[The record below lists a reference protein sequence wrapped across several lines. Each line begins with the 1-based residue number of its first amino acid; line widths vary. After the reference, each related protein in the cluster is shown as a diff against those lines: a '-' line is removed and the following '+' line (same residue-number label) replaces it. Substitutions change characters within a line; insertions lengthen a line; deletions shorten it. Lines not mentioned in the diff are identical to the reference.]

1 MSRTACLVLVLVLVT
16 AASAAR
22 ADAPKR
28 GLAGL
33 AGLDEIYPK
42 LDALYIDLHK
52 NPELSMKEEKTAA
65 RLAIELK
72 ALGYEVTTGVGGTGV
87 VGVLRNGAG
96 PTVLL
101 RTELDGLPIEEKTGL
116 PYASTA
122 KVVDVNGK
130 TQPAMHACGHDIHMA
145 GWTGAAALLARHKDL
160 WRGTVVMVGQPG
172 EEIVRGARAMIA
184 DGLFKRFPK
193 PDFAIAVH
201 DSSDEPAGKVL
212 IVPGFGMASVDSVDL
227 TLFGRGGHGAKPHTT
242 VDPVLLAARTVLA
255 LQTLISREKDPL
267 EPAVIT
273 VGSIHGGTK
282 HNIIPDEVKLQI
294 TVRTYSPAVRK
305 QLLDGIA
312 RIAKAEAASVNAP
325 RQPEIKVSESQDATY
340 NDPALAHRLEAA
352 LAQGLGKANVVEGKP
367 EMVAEDF
374 GELGKAA
381 RVPSVLIR
389 IGAAA
394 PKKHAAATA
403 AGTPLPSLHS
413 ATFAPDRERTIRT
426 GTSVLVLAALEL
438 LRAK

>member
-1 MSRTACLVLVLVLVT
+1 LKKLSGALVLLILASMP
-16 AASAAR
+16 AAGQSIPAESELSALY
-22 ADAPKR
+22 ADLQPV
-28 GLAGL
+28 
-33 AGLDEIYPK
+33 
-42 LDALYIDLHK
+42 YIDLHRH
-52 NPELSMKEEKTAA
+52 PELSLHETRTAA
-65 RLAIELK
+65 ILAERLRR
-72 ALGYEVTTGVGGTGV
+72 LGFEVTEHVGGTGV
-87 VGVLRNGAG
+87 VGVLRNGPG
-96 PTVLL
+96 KTVML
-101 RTELDGLPIEEKTGL
+101 RTELDALPIEEKTGL

-122 KVVDVNGK
+122 KVVDLNGK

-160 WRGTVVMVGQPG
+160 WHGTVVMIGQPG
-172 EEIVRGARAMIA
+172 EEIVQGARAMIG
-184 DGLFKRFPK
+184 DSLFKRFPK

-325 RQPEIKVSESQDATY
+325 REPEIKVSESQDATY
-340 NDPALAHRLEAA
+340 NDPALARRLEAA
-352 LAQGLGKANVVEGKP
+352 LAQGLGKANVLEGKP

-381 RVPSVLIR
+381 GVPSVLIR
-389 IGAAA
+389 VGAVE
-394 PKKHAAATA
+394 PKKHAAAIA

-426 GTSVLVLAALEL
+426 DTSVLVLSVLEL

>member
-1 MSRTACLVLVLVLVT
+1 MSRTTCLALVLLTV
-16 AASAAR
+16 ASAAR
-22 ADAPKR
+22 AEAPDPA
-28 GLAGL
+28 LAGL
-33 AGLDEIYPK
+33 NEIYPK
-42 LDALYIDLHK
+42 LDALYVDLHK
-52 NPELSMKEEKTAA
+52 NPELSMKEDKTAA
-65 RLAIELK
+65 RLATELK
-72 ALGYEVTTGVGGTGV
+72 ALGYEVTTGVGGTGI
-87 VGVLRNGAG
+87 VGVLKNGAG

-101 RTELDGLPIEEKTGL
+101 RTELDALPIEEKTGL
-116 PYASTA
+116 PYASTV
-122 KVVDVNGK
+122 KTVDVNGK

-160 WRGTVVMVGQPG
+160 WHGTVVMIGQPG

-201 DSSDEPAGKVL
+201 DTSDEPAGKVL
-212 IVPGFGMASVDSVDL
+212 IVPGFGMASVDSVDM
-227 TLFGRGGHGAKPHTT
+227 TIFGRGGHGAKPHTT
-242 VDPVLLAARTVLA
+242 VDPVMLAARTVVA

-294 TVRTYSPAVRK
+294 TVRTYNPAVRK
-305 QLLDGIA
+305 QLLSGIA
-312 RIAKAEAASVNAP
+312 RIAKAEAASANAP
-325 RQPEIKVSESQDATY
+325 REPEIKVSESQDATY
-340 NDPALAHRLEAA
+340 NDPALAHRLEEA
-352 LAQGLGKANVVEGKP
+352 LARRLGKANVVEGKP

-381 RVPSVLIR
+381 GAPSVLIR
-389 IGAAA
+389 IGAVE

-426 GTSVLVLAALEL
+426 DTSVLVLATLEL
-438 LRAK
+438 LGAK

>member
-1 MSRTACLVLVLVLVT
+1 MSRTACLVLVLLA
-16 AASAAR
+16 AASPAR
-22 ADAPKR
+22 GEAPER
-28 GLAGL
+28 GL

-130 TQPAMHACGHDIHMA
+130 TQPAMHACGHDLHMA

-201 DSSDEPAGKVL
+201 DTSDEPAGKVL
-212 IVPGFGMASVDSVDL
+212 LVPGFGMASVDSVDL

-255 LQTLISREKDPL
+255 LQTLVSREKDPL

-273 VGSIHGGTK
+273 VGSIHGGAK

-312 RIAKAEAASVNAP
+312 RIAKAESASAKAP
-325 RQPEIKVSESQDATY
+325 REPEIKVSESQDATY
-340 NDPALAHRLEAA
+340 NDPALTRRLEAA
-352 LAQGLGKANVVEGKP
+352 LARGLGKANVVEGKP

-374 GELGKAA
+374 GELGKSAG
-381 RVPSVLIR
+381 VPSVLIR
-389 IGAAA
+389 VGAVE
-394 PKKHAAATA
+394 PKKHAVAIA

-413 ATFAPDRERTIRT
+413 ATFAPDHKRTIRT
-426 GTSVLVLAALEL
+426 DTSVLVLAALEL

>member
-1 MSRTACLVLVLVLVT
+1 MSRTACLIPVLLT
-16 AASAAR
+16 AAAAAR
-22 ADAPKR
+22 ADAPAR
-28 GLAGL
+28 GL

-42 LDALYIDLHK
+42 LDALYLDLHK

-122 KVVDVNGK
+122 KVVDVSGK

-145 GWTGAAALLARHKDL
+145 GWTGAAALLARHKDR

-267 EPAVIT
+267 EPGVIT

-305 QLLDGIA
+305 QLLEGIA
-312 RIAKAEAASVNAP
+312 RIAKAEAASANAP
-325 RQPEIKVSESQDATY
+325 REPEFKVSESQDATY
-340 NDPALAHRLEAA
+340 NDPALARRLEGA

-381 RVPSVLIR
+381 GVPSVLIR
-389 IGAAA
+389 VGAVE

-413 ATFAPDRERTIRT
+413 ATFVPDRERTIRT
-426 GTSVLVLAALEL
+426 DAAVLVLATLEL

>member
-1 MSRTACLVLVLVLVT
+1 MSRTACLVLILLT
-16 AASAAR
+16 SASAAR
-22 ADAPKR
+22 ADALDP
-28 GLAGL
+28 GL
-33 AGLDEIYPK
+33 AGLDEIYAK

-65 RLAIELK
+65 RLATELK
-72 ALGYEVTTGVGGTGV
+72 ALGYQVTTGVGGTGV
-87 VGVLRNGAG
+87 VGVLKNGAG

-116 PYASTA
+116 PHASTA
-122 KVVDVNGK
+122 KAVDLNGK
-130 TQPAMHACGHDIHMA
+130 THPVMHACGHDIHMA
-145 GWTGAAALLARHKDL
+145 GWIGAAALLGRHKNL

-172 EEIVRGARAMIA
+172 EEIVQGARAMIA

-201 DSSDEPAGKVL
+201 DSSDEPAGRVL
-212 IVPGFGMASVDSVDL
+212 IIPGFGMASVDSVDL
-227 TLFGRGGHGAKPHTT
+227 TIFGRGGHGAKPHTT
-242 VDPVLLAARTVLA
+242 VDPVMLAARTILA
-255 LQTLISREKDPL
+255 LQTLVSREKDPL

-305 QLLDGIA
+305 QLLSGIA
-312 RIAKAEAASVNAP
+312 RIAKAESSSANAP
-325 RQPEIKVSESQDATY
+325 REPEIKISESQDSTY
-340 NDPALAHRLEAA
+340 NDPALARRLEAA
-352 LAQGLGKANVVEGKP
+352 LARRLGKANVVEGKP

-381 RVPSVLIR
+381 KVPSILIR
-389 IGAAA
+389 VGAAE
-394 PKKHAAATA
+394 PKKYAAAIA

-426 GTSVLVLAALEL
+426 AASVLVLSTLEL
-438 LRAK
+438 LGAK

>member
-1 MSRTACLVLVLVLVT
+1 MLRTACLALVLLTTVD
-16 AASAAR
+16 AAH
-22 ADAPKR
+22 ADAPQR
-28 GLAGL
+28 GL
-33 AGLDEIYPK
+33 AGLDEIYPR

-52 NPELSMKEEKTAA
+52 NPELSMKEEKTGA
-65 RLAIELK
+65 RLATELK
-72 ALGYEVTTGVGGTGV
+72 ALGYEVTTGVDGTGV

-101 RTELDGLPIEEKTGL
+101 RTELDALPIEEKTGL
-116 PYASTA
+116 AYASTV

-160 WRGTVVMVGQPG
+160 WHGTVVMVGQPG
-172 EEIVRGARAMIA
+172 EELVQGARAMIA
-184 DGLFKRFPK
+184 DGLFKRFPR

-212 IVPGFGMASVDSVDL
+212 VVPGFGLASSDSVDI

-267 EPAVIT
+267 EPAVLT

-312 RIAKAEAASVNAP
+312 RIAKAEAVSMNAP
-325 RQPEIKVSESQDATY
+325 REPEIKVSGSQDATY
-340 NDPALAHRLEAA
+340 NDPALSHRLEAV
-352 LAQGLGKANVVEGKP
+352 LAQQLGKANVVEGKP

-381 RVPSVLIR
+381 GVPSVLFR
-389 IGAAA
+389 IGAVE
-394 PKKHAAATA
+394 PKKYAAATA

-426 GTSVLVLAALEL
+426 DTSVLVLAALEL
-438 LRAK
+438 LRAR

>member
-1 MSRTACLVLVLVLVT
+1 MRTVRLALVLLTV
-16 AASAAR
+16 ASAAR
-22 ADAPKR
+22 AEAPER
-28 GLAGL
+28 GL

-52 NPELSMKEEKTAA
+52 SPELSMKEEKTAT
-65 RLAIELK
+65 RLATELK

-87 VGVLRNGAG
+87 VGVLKNGAG

-116 PYASTA
+116 PYASTV
-122 KVVDVNGK
+122 KTIDVNGN
-130 TQPAMHACGHDIHMA
+130 TQPAMHACGHDIHMT
-145 GWTGAAALLARHKDL
+145 GWVGAAALLARHKDL
-160 WRGTVVMVGQPG
+160 WHGTVVMVGQPG

-201 DSSDEPAGKVL
+201 DTSDEPAGKVL
-212 IVPGFGMASVDSVDL
+212 IVPGFAMASSDSVDV

-242 VDPVLLAARTVLA
+242 VDPVVIAARTVLA
-255 LQTLISREKDPL
+255 LQTLVSREKDPL
-267 EPAVIT
+267 EPAVVT

-294 TVRTYSPAVRK
+294 TVRTYNPAVRK
-305 QLLDGIA
+305 QLLEGIA
-312 RIAKAEAASVNAP
+312 RIAKAEAAAANAP
-325 RQPEIKVSESQDATY
+325 RAPEIQVSGSQDATY
-340 NDPALAHRLEAA
+340 NDPALARRLQAA
-352 LAQGLGKANVVEGKP
+352 LERRLGKANVVEGKP

-381 RVPSVLIR
+381 GVPSMLIR
-389 IGAAA
+389 LGAVE
-394 PKKHAAATA
+394 PKKHAAAA
-403 AGTPLPSLHS
+403 AGGAPLPSLHS
-413 ATFAPDRERTIRT
+413 ATFAPDRERTIRADT
-426 GTSVLVLAALEL
+426 AVLVLATLEL
-438 LRAK
+438 LGGK